1 MLYVDYLERTNMT
14 LEAVELPVISP
25 KFLFR

>member
-14 LEAVELPVISP
+14 LEAVELSVISP